1 MNNFKSAFCRIDLRI
16 YQYAAF
22 GKARRRIFLPARTVG
37 LLIAS
42 VILLITYLDRSR
54 QCLIKVCQQSMAV
67 LQRNL
72 KKVALEISSSVVI
85 LEFSKT

>member
-1 MNNFKSAFCRIDLRI
+1 MNNFISAFCRIDLRI
-16 YQYAAF
+16 YQYPAF
-22 GKARRRIFLPARTVG
+22 GKARRRIFVPAGTVD

-42 VILLITYLDRSR
+42 VILLNTDLGRSR

-67 LQRNL
+67 LQRSL
-72 KKVALEISSSVVI
+72 KKVAIEISSSVVS